1 MIVIQN
7 KKRLKWGLRII
18 AIIIIILLL
27 LKSCEDDASK
37 ESIIVMQHNTSY
49 TVYPG
54 DKIEPHTSDANITV
68 LHEHSS
74 NKKFVT
80 LHSGDASLIRGNAI
94 VIDQRQK
101 KE

>member
-1 MIVIQN
+1 MTQN

-18 AIIIIILLL
+18 AIIVIILLL
-27 LKSCEDDASK
+27 LKSCEDDSSN
-37 ESIIVMQHNTSY
+37 ENIIVMQHNTSY
-49 TVYPG
+49 EVFPG

-68 LHEHSS
+68 VHEYSTD
-74 NKKFVT
+74 KKFVT